1 MNLVPEKFKLIP
13 TTYNGNDFMKI
24 QYENKDLVKKLKGEF
39 HIHETKM
46 FGLRLLFTP
55 DDNSIIDKIHELAGY
70 QNESNE

>member
-24 QYENKDLVKKLKGEF
+24 QYEDKDLVKKLIGEF
-39 HIHETKM
+39 YIIETKA

-55 DDNSIIDKIHELAGY
+55 DDKSIFDKIHELAGF
-70 QNESNE
+70 QNE